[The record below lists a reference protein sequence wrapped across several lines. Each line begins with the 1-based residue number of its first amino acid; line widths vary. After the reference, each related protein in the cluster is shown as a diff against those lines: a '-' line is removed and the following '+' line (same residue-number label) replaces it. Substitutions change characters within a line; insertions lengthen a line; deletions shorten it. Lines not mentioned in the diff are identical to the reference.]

1 MVAAAAE
8 RGFAYF
14 ALTDHAEDLRING
27 IDRAAMLAQ
36 RRVLRELQEQYP
48 DMRLLHGAELN
59 IGIDGTV
66 DYDPEFLTGF
76 DWLVASVHSHFNRPV
91 AEQTARVVAAI
102 RNPAVTAIGHL
113 TGRKLGRRP
122 GIELDLEAVFDAA
135 VETGT
140 AIEVNSNLNR
150 LDASAD
156 VIREGARR
164 GVRFV
169 ISTDAHTTR
178 ELDNHRHGARQ
189 ARRGG
194 VPADQVVNTW
204 DLDRF
209 LGWIDDVRSA

>member
-1 MVAAAAE
+1 MA
-8 RGFAYF
+8 
-14 ALTDHAEDLRING
+14 NG
-27 IDRAAMLAQ
+27 DDDIQTAPDAISFEEMLA
-36 RRVLRELQEQYP
+36 E
-48 DMRLLHGAELN
+48 
-59 IGIDGTV
+59 V
-66 DYDPEFLTGF
+66 DNDDAGNGEK
-76 DWLVASVHSHFNRPV
+76 S
-91 AEQTARVVAAI
+91 AA
-102 RNPAVTAIGHL
+102 
-113 TGRKLGRRP
+113 
-122 GIELDLEAVFDAA
+122 DLEAVFDAA